1 VKRTVRLGV
10 MFALIGMAA
19 ACGGKMDTPTS
30 PSGSAPAGALVALA
44 DVTLGLDVTS
54 GQIGT
59 FNYAGQSATAPAGT
73 FDHVTFQFY
82 TFQKTPAAFGTLY
95 LLDREFLGLPT
106 DLSPAM
112 PGFIARSES
121 NTGGVYV
128 FAPEVTLE
136 GGKQYWFY
144 TDTQGSFASSF
155 DTDLYSGGD
164 LYVTG
169 INSFPFHKASASGR
183 MVGNTYVPPPAGV
196 FLDANFKLQG
206 RQKGASQ

>member
-1 VKRTVRLGV
+1 
-10 MFALIGMAA
+10 MF
-19 ACGGKMDTPTS
+19 S
-30 PSGSAPAGALVALA
+30 PSDFVTIGLLIALEGLLSADNAMVLAVLV
-44 DVTLGLDVTS
+44 
-54 GQIGT
+54 
-59 FNYAGQSATAPAGT
+59 
-73 FDHVTFQFY
+73 
-82 TFQKTPAAFGTLY
+82 
-95 LLDREFLGLPT
+95 LGLPT

-183 MVGNTYVPPPAGV
+183 MVGNTYVPPSAGV